1 MAINTSHAV
10 PLRNASTLLDV
21 IVPSD
26 VISWNPLLRLTKHNL
41 TRSYAH
47 SILSA
52 LVAVAFILTLGFMT
66 QAIKTNMEETE
77 QLYNE
82 TIVEMDIYRRDSSTY
97 LDYYGGGFIERQ
109 TFDALM
115 DSGFIKD
122 VYWEATS
129 FSQYI
134 SPHPNVDTEKLEL
147 IFASVRSSNNIRKLI
162 EDHSLQITFAEG
174 WDIET
179 FEQASTD
186 EFLPLIIPLEQFTQF
201 QLMLNEEFLFTSSNC
216 IVAGVYTT
224 TNVGFDDYL
233 TSATWLFEY
242 AQNNL
247 VHYGYAYDRAEF
259 TIDPAKNRELD
270 ALYALTD
277 SLVETGG
284 IQPLHFQYWDE
295 ELTSVVRPLE
305 QSLQLLNILYPV
317 VMVVSILVAIGLQ
330 VILLIQQLRTA
341 ALLRVLGVPVSQTG
355 GVLTLLQLPAVV
367 LGLVLGLGILLILY
381 RTCDP
386 VYAAM
391 YLGGSLAGILL
402 GLIRMAKQQPL
413 ELLQVKE

>member
-1 MAINTSHAV
+1 MANSMRVNATEIDRLYQEV
-10 PLRNASTLLDV
+10 PIR
-21 IVPSD
+21 
-26 VISWNPLLRLTKHNL
+26 
-41 TRSYAH
+41 
-47 SILSA
+47 
-52 LVAVAFILTLGFMT
+52 
-66 QAIKTNMEETE
+66 
-77 QLYNE
+77 
-82 TIVEMDIYRRDSSTY
+82 MDIYKQMTTM
-97 LDYYGGGFIERQ
+97 GGAGGFIYPE
-109 TFDALM
+109 TIDALES
-115 DSGFIKD
+115 SGYIKD
-122 VYWEATS
+122 SYLETAVVLQVGIPSKESDVET
-129 FSQYI
+129 
-134 SPHPNVDTEKLEL
+134 TEEDV
-147 IFASVRSSNNIRKLI
+147 FAITLRAPSNMAQMI
-162 EDHSLQITFAEG
+162 EDYGLSVVYSEG
-174 WDIET
+174 WDNRSFRSFTVKRAVPMLLSET
-179 FEQASTD
+179 TIHAQQLEVGQYLNANGIRCLIVGTYRSSQSEFTD
-186 EFLPLIIPLEQFTQF
+186 ILVGEDNLK
-201 QLMLNEEFLFTSSNC
+201 ML
-216 IVAGVYTT
+216 
-224 TNVGFDDYL
+224 VGENF
-233 TSATWLFEY
+233 
-242 AQNNL
+242 
-247 VHYGYAYDRAEF
+247 AYDRAEF

-270 ALYALTD
+270 TLYALTD

-317 VMVVSILVAIGLQ
+317 VMVVSILIAIGLQ